1 MIVITLNIY
10 DDSYYIKYI
19 STCSYLLLV
28 ENQEWTFHILCLS
41 DYIDVVQYIP
51 LCDFLYVLPRIEFIF
66 FFNSYTSGTPEFAP
80 LLTCI
85 TGVRGIHVVNYM
97 FSRF

>member
-19 STCSYLLLV
+19 STCSYLLLC

-41 DYIDVVQYIP
+41 DYIYWITHYRLKLDIKGILSTNCVIFSYPKLLSIS
-51 LCDFLYVLPRIEFIF
+51 VLTFIK
-66 FFNSYTSGTPEFAP
+66 
-80 LLTCI
+80 
-85 TGVRGIHVVNYM
+85 
-97 FSRF
+97 

>member
-28 ENQEWTFHILCLS
+28 ENQKWTFHILCLS
-41 DYIDVVQYIP
+41 DYIDVIHTFMR
-51 LCDFLYVLPRIEFIF
+51 LFICFTFTF

-80 LLTCI
+80 PLTCI